1 MSQVRILPSAQ
12 GFPGDLNER
21 AGSHDN
27 LVTTARSLLVA
38 VADGAPDA
46 REKARQLALA
56 DIESRGGEL
65 ALQVLSD
72 DVFSLVR
79 AVELARMA
87 LDGAKDAGAE
97 LVREASHE

>member
-1 MSQVRILPSAQ
+1 MPGAQ
-12 GFPGDLNER
+12 GFPGDLKER

-46 REKARQLALA
+46 REKARELALA
-56 DIESRGGEL
+56 AIEARGGEL
-65 ALQVLSD
+65 ALQVLSGD
-72 DVFSLVR
+72 EFSLVR

-87 LDGAKDAGAE
+87 LEGADGAKGTG
-97 LVREASHE
+97 VGQVSEAIHE

>member
-1 MSQVRILPSAQ
+1 LI
-12 GFPGDLNER
+12 ER

-46 REKARQLALA
+46 REKARELALA
-56 DIESRGGEL
+56 DIEARGGEL
-65 ALQVLSD
+65 ALQVLSGD
-72 DVFSLVR
+72 EFSLVR

-87 LDGAKDAGAE
+87 LEGAAGATGTDADQA
-97 LVREASHE
+97 REASHE